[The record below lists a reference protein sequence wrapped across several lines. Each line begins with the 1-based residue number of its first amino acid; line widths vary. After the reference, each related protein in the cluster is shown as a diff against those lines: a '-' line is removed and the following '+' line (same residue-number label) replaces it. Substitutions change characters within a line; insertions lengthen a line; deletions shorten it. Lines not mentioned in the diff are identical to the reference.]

1 MQRSD
6 ADRLKDIPKAY
17 LLHPSSPLI
26 TDPEACSTLSCAA
39 LRRNLSAHA
48 ESNAAIVVGGT
59 KDEMV
64 LRLEGLLRTR
74 KLDLLVRR
82 MIGIED

>member
-1 MQRSD
+1 
-6 ADRLKDIPKAY
+6 
-17 LLHPSSPLI
+17 
-26 TDPEACSTLSCAA
+26 
-39 LRRNLSAHA
+39 
-48 ESNAAIVVGGT
+48 VVDGT
-59 KDEMV
+59 KDEMA

>member
-1 MQRSD
+1 MM
-6 ADRLKDIPKAY
+6 LIYTKDIPKAY
-17 LLHPSSPLI
+17 LLQPSSPLI

-48 ESNAAIVVGGT
+48 ERNPAIVVGGT

>member
-1 MQRSD
+1 MLID
-6 ADRLKDIPKAY
+6 PKDVSKAY

-26 TDPEACSTLSCAA
+26 IDLEACSTLSCTA

-48 ESNAAIVVGGT
+48 ESNPAIVVGGT

-64 LRLEGLLRTR
+64 LRLQGLLRTR
-74 KLDLLVRR
+74 KLDLLVRI
-82 MIGIED
+82 MTGIEA

>member
-1 MQRSD
+1 M
-6 ADRLKDIPKAY
+6 LIYPKDIPKAY
-17 LLHPSSPLI
+17 PPHPFPPLI

-48 ESNAAIVVGGT
+48 ESNPAIVVGGT

>member
-1 MQRSD
+1 M
-6 ADRLKDIPKAY
+6 
-17 LLHPSSPLI
+17 
-26 TDPEACSTLSCAA
+26 
-39 LRRNLSAHA
+39 
-48 ESNAAIVVGGT
+48 GGT

>member
-1 MQRSD
+1 M
-6 ADRLKDIPKAY
+6 LIYPKGIPKAY
-17 LLHPSSPLI
+17 LLRPSSPLI
-26 TDPEACSTLSCAA
+26 TDPEAGSSLLCTA
-39 LRRNLSAHA
+39 LRHNLSAHV
-48 ESNAAIVVGGT
+48 ESNPAIVVGGT

-64 LRLEGLLRTR
+64 LRLEGLLRMR

>member
-1 MQRSD
+1 V
-6 ADRLKDIPKAY
+6 
-17 LLHPSSPLI
+17 
-26 TDPEACSTLSCAA
+26 
-39 LRRNLSAHA
+39 
-48 ESNAAIVVGGT
+48 ESNPAIVVDGT

-82 MIGIED
+82 MIGIEA